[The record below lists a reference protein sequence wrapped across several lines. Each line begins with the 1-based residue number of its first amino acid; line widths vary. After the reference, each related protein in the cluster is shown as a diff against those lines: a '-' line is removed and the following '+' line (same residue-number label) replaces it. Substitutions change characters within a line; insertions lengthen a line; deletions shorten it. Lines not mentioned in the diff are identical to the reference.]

1 MKMVKDSKEKKK
13 LKSLT
18 VKEIK
23 EEARRMDEAK
33 AKYSRDLAK
42 VESALTEYLE
52 TLDPMLWINPKGET
66 VAIAWIRRPS
76 MKKLKEM
83 IPKEMREY
91 VDNPLEVPEELN
103 KKYESH
109 FYEKMAEM
117 IAIPERT
124 PEEWETKAN
133 PWFIRRFW
141 EHIASIAQMMEGQI
155 EGF

>member
-1 MKMVKDSKEKKK
+1 MVKDPKEKTK
-13 LKSLT
+13 LKGLS

-23 EEARRMDEAK
+23 EEARKMDVAK
-33 AKYSRDLAK
+33 AKFSRDLNE

-52 TLDPMLWINPKGET
+52 TLDPMLWTNSKGET

-76 MKKLKEM
+76 MKKLKEL

-117 IAIPERT
+117 IAIPKCT
-124 PEEWETKAN
+124 SEEWEAKAN

-141 EHIASIAQMMEGQI
+141 EHIAEIAKLMEGQI